1 MTDINPTIPI
11 ITLQSNR
18 LLLFSLS
25 VMSDSL
31 QPHGLQHDKN
41 PCPSL
46 SPGIFSN
53 SCPLISDTIQPSHP
67 LLFPLSLAFSFSQQH
82 AFLFVSNE
90 LSINIRWPNYWSISF
105 NISPSSEY
113 SGLIS
118 FRIAWF
124 DLLDKSPI
132 KWQKCSYYKISQY
145 MQVYDIYIRYTLHLN
160 VQIESKRLRKDIS
173 FK

>member
-25 VMSDSL
+25 VMSDSS
-31 QPHGLQHDKN
+31 QPHGLPHDKN
-41 PCPSL
+41 PCLLL
-46 SPGIFSN
+46 SPGICSN
-53 SCPLISDTIQPSHP
+53 SCPLISDKIHPSQP
-67 LLFPLSLAFSFSQQH
+67 LLFPLSFHQFFLATCFFC
-82 AFLFVSNE
+82 LFVFSSE
-90 LSINIRWPNYWSISF
+90 LSINIRWPIYWNISF

-132 KWQKCSYYKISQY
+132 KWQKCSY
-145 MQVYDIYIRYTLHLN
+145 
-160 VQIESKRLRKDIS
+160 
-173 FK
+173 